1 MRTAQRPLDILVA
14 DDDPLVAAYF
24 CDLFTTMGHR
34 PVRVGDGQTA
44 VDRALGTRFDLLLM
58 DVEMPRKDGVT
69 ACLEIL
75 ARRPRSVIIMITGSD
90 LALEHLLIAGAKAVL
105 HKPVSTESLR
115 ETIALSLGPST

>member
-14 DDDPLVAAYF
+14 DDDPLVAGYF

-34 PVRVGDGQTA
+34 PVRVGDGQAA

-58 DVEMPRKDGVT
+58 DVEMPRKDGVA

-75 ARRPRSVIIMITGSD
+75 ARQPRSVIIMITGSD
-90 LALEHLLIAGAKAVL
+90 RALEHVLVAGAKAVL
-105 HKPVSTESLR
+105 HKPVSTRTLR
-115 ETIALSLGPST
+115 ETIALSLGSST

>member
-24 CDLFTTMGHR
+24 CDLFLTMGHR
-34 PVRVGDGQTA
+34 PVQVGDGQAA

-69 ACLEIL
+69 ASLEIL
-75 ARRPRSVIIMITGSD
+75 ALRPESVIIIITGSAQ
-90 LALEHLLIAGAKAVL
+90 ALEHVLIAGAKAVL
-105 HKPVSTESLR
+105 HKPVSTQTLR
-115 ETIALSLGPST
+115 ETLALSLGSSR